1 MGKVCFNKQEMGCD
15 KVFTPEQLFAKIF
28 HLFIQISSPSQLGV
42 GLEWDR
48 NQQLRQ
54 KQVWFLLGPSPARSL
69 PGRSPSLLS
78 ALLSFLI
85 I

>member
-1 MGKVCFNKQEMGCD
+1 MGKVCFNKQKMGCD

-54 KQVWFLLGPSPARSL
+54 KTSLVPAGSQSSMLSAWEISL
-69 PGRSPSLLS
+69 P
-78 ALLSFLI
+78 A
-85 I
+85 